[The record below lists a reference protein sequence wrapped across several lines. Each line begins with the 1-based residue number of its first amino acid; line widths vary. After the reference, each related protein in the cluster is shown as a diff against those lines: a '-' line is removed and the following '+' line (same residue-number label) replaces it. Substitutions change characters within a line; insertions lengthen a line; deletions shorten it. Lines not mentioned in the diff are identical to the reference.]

1 MMRTISST
9 SSAAAAAAARPPTSS
24 FSAKGNLLREMERRR
39 QSGRGTLSVVEQ
51 AGSCPR
57 QKAKLSFSRVD
68 F

>member
-39 QSGRGTLSVVEQ
+39 QSGRGTLSVEL
-51 AGSCPR
+51 AGSCLR